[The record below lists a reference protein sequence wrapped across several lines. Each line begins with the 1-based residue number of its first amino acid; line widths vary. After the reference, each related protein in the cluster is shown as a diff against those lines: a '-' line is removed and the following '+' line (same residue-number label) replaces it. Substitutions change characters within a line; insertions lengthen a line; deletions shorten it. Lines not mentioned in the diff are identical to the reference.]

1 VLNLQEAHAKARLVD
16 REALATAQAEGDV
29 LRGHELLLDAYKTD
43 VRPQCAAL
51 RESLGA
57 AADPIAEV
65 RAYTARI
72 IAERGTTVSVAGGW
86 GR

>member
-1 VLNLQEAHAKARLVD
+1 M
-16 REALATAQAEGDV
+16 

-65 RAYTARI
+65 RAYTERI